1 MFYSVEPALAP
12 RLADKIRAARQ
23 QPRHRMIE
31 AAHQRAVDEQVV
43 GDHGYLVSSFRDGA
57 LAPDLRCAIA
67 HRGISRFRVRCFAS
81 PRNDERTPPR
91 RYAAATTSSLM
102 TRNFT
107 KSMRPKLVVSATSA
121 ASRPVAIRMRP
132 IRGGWDRRRK
142 GSHGPAN

>member
-1 MFYSVEPALAP
+1 MFYQIEPTLAP
-12 RLADKIRAARQ
+12 PLADKIRAARQ

-91 RYAAATTSSLM
+91 RYAATTSSLM

-107 KSMRPKLVVSATSA
+107 KSIRPKLVVSATSA

-132 IRGGWDRRRK
+132 IRGWLWRASKVYHCPER
-142 GSHGPAN
+142 